1 MNAWRASAS
10 VVWLVLLLAV
20 AMPPS
25 AQAQRDPTV
34 PPLGGGDGSG
44 PAKPRAS
51 HGAWPVVVVDGR
63 VHIAVGTRLYAEG
76 QMLGK
81 AHIERITE
89 TEVWLR
95 EGRELRKVPLYTGVV
110 RRSVPPA
117 QP

>member
-1 MNAWRASAS
+1 MNAWRAWGSMAR
-10 VVWLVLLLAV
+10 LVLLLAV
-20 AMPPS
+20 AMPLS
-25 AQAQRDPTV
+25 APAQRDPTV
-34 PPLGGGDGSG
+34 PPLGSGDGGG

-51 HGAWPVVVVDGR
+51 QGGWPVVVVDGR

-81 AHIERITE
+81 ARIERITE

-95 EGRELRKVPLYTGVV
+95 EGRELRKVPLYAGVV

>member
-1 MNAWRASAS
+1 MKAWRAWGSMA
-10 VVWLVLLLAV
+10 WLGLLLAV
-20 AMPPS
+20 VMPLN

-51 HGAWPVVVVDGR
+51 QGAWPVVVVDGR

-81 AHIERITE
+81 ARIERITE

-95 EGRELRKVPLYTGVV
+95 EGRELRKVPLYAGVV
-110 RRSVPPA
+110 RRNVPPV

>member
-1 MNAWRASAS
+1 MRAWHAWKVIA
-10 VVWLVLLLAV
+10 WLGLLLV
-20 AMPPS
+20 AGMPLS

-34 PPLGGGDGSG
+34 PPLGSGDGVG

-51 HGAWPVVVVDGR
+51 QGAWPVVVVDGR

-81 AHIERITE
+81 ARIERITE

-95 EGRELRKVPLYTGVV
+95 EGRELRKVPLYAGVV
-110 RRSVPPA
+110 RRNLPPE